1 LPQSSPLAVG
11 LALGALLLPQSGRA
25 EPAESSAERAGP
37 FLAASVGG
45 GESGDA
51 APGLTGGGLGL
62 RGRLEVGYGDG
73 RFGSAAL
80 SLGLARSG
88 YTNALP
94 PPEMV
99 LPDADLRVTRVGFGV
114 AGEAHLPLGR
124 VVPLVGA
131 AATVDR
137 VKATARGTLLGIRG
151 DYFEASDVGVTI
163 EARAG
168 LDVRVHSAVLLG
180 LRGGWSWTRADLEG
194 LTDGGEWLGG
204 PWLELRVTFDASGFR
219 MASGA
224 ARPR

>member
-1 LPQSSPLAVG
+1 MPLSSPLAAG
-11 LALGALLLPQSGRA
+11 LALGALLLPLGARA
-25 EPAESSAERAGP
+25 QPAASSADKAGP
-37 FLAASVGG
+37 FLAASAGA
-45 GESGDA
+45 GESGDS
-51 APGLTGGGLGL
+51 APGLTGGGVGP

-80 SLGLARSG
+80 SLALSRSS
-88 YTNALP
+88 YTNAIP
-94 PPEMV
+94 PPEMI
-99 LPDADLRVTRVGFGV
+99 LPDGDLRVTRVGFGV

-124 VVPLVGA
+124 VVPVLGA

-180 LRGGWSWTRADLEG
+180 LRGGWSWTRADLDQ
-194 LTDGGEWLGG
+194 LTDGGEWLAG

-219 MASGA
+219 MASGS